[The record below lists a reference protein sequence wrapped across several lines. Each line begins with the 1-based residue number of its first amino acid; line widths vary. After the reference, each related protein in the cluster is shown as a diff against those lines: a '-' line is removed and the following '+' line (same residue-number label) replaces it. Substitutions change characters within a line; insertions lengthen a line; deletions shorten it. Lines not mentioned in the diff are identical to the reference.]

1 MDDLELIKN
10 YLQGE
15 EKSFEVLLKRHLNGV
30 YSFIYKFVNNSS
42 EAEDLTQDVFLKAWR
57 NLSKFDIQKAGFK
70 TWLYAIAKNSAFDWL
85 KKKKDISF
93 SDFLREDE
101 DGQSFF
107 EFNLN
112 VQTSAE
118 IEKKIFLSELL
129 SSLDDDEK
137 QIILMKHQEN
147 LSFSEIA
154 LFLKKSVNTIKSRYQ
169 RALAKLRKNF

>member
-15 EKSFEVLLKRHLNGV
+15 EESFEVLLKRHLNGV

-42 EAEDLTQDVFLKAWR
+42 EAEDLTQEVFLKAWK
-57 NLSKFDIQKAGFK
+57 NLSNFDVQKASFK

-85 KKKKDISF
+85 RKKRDISF

-107 EFNLN
+107 EINLN
-112 VQTSAE
+112 DRTPIE
-118 IEKKIFLSELL
+118 IEKRIFIGELL
-129 SSLDDDEK
+129 AKLDDDEK
-137 QIILMKHQEN
+137 QILLMKHQEN

-154 LFLKKSVNTIKSRYQ
+154 LFFKKSVNTIKSRYQ